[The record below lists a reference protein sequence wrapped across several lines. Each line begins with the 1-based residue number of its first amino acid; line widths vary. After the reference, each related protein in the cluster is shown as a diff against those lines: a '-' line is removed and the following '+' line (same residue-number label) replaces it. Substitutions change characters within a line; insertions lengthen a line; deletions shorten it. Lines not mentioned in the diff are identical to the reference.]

1 MSDDIHG
8 SGVKGHAVVTL
19 SLTFPLDD
27 GGRQFESWD
36 LCECSA
42 GPLRTRLLGQAGPP
56 DHQTRAT
63 AAEVAATAQAVLRVP
78 ADPGSAR

>member
-1 MSDDIHG
+1 MSDIHG
-8 SGVKGHAVVTL
+8 SGAAGHAMVTL
-19 SLTFPLDD
+19 SMAFPLDD

-42 GPLRTRLLGQAGPP
+42 APLRARLLREIGAP

-78 ADPGSAR
+78 ADPGSA